1 MHLSRASCHSFFFA
15 HLVSFLIIRAFAV
28 ANEYAGWETDEII
41 AVETVRNLVLSL
53 VCVFLTT
60 LALIQDLRAVLLVLA
75 SVLLTMVRPP
85 TGVI

>member
-1 MHLSRASCHSFFFA
+1 M
-15 HLVSFLIIRAFAV
+15 

-53 VCVFLTT
+53 VCVFVTT

-75 SVLLTMVRPP
+75 SVLLTMVFQHSDDRDQIYF
-85 TGVI
+85 TLKLLLG

>member
-1 MHLSRASCHSFFFA
+1 M
-15 HLVSFLIIRAFAV
+15 

-53 VCVFLTT
+53 VCVFVTT

-75 SVLLTMVRPP
+75 SVLLTMVKN
-85 TGVI
+85 